1 MGQSAVFGRRQQ
13 PHMIVIAQ
21 GDRIRH
27 FTIRPWVVAL
37 GASLLLA
44 IAAGYLIATGYLI
57 MRDDLIN
64 AAVLRQAR
72 VQHAYEDRIAS
83 LRAQVDRITSHR
95 LLDQQFMENK
105 IAELATRQS
114 ALAERSGA
122 LAPLLERARG
132 RDVGDQQVPADAL
145 PVPALRP
152 GADQAALETIVPA
165 NPLLTPSAPPV
176 QAALGYA
183 PITRSVASAKTD
195 RLPPAVPADPLAALS
210 DVTMTLNEIET
221 AQLEQL
227 GALARAAHSQRNA
240 IIAAARESGLPIRS
254 ETTPLEAVGG
264 PFVPIGD
271 MTADESFETGI
282 EALQTALDALER
294 TKSEVTA
301 FPIAHPAPG
310 QRITSGFGP
319 RRDPILGRSAF
330 HAGIDFRAPTGTPIR
345 APATG
350 KVIRAGRS
358 GGYGKMVEIDHGNGL
373 KTRFAH
379 LSRIQVRVGAEVSAG
394 QRIGASGNTGRS
406 TGPHLHYEI
415 RANGRAVNPMR
426 YLKAGTRI
434 GNHL

>member
-1 MGQSAVFGRRQQ
+1 MGQSAVFGRRRQ

-27 FTIRPWVVAL
+27 FTVRPWAVAL

-44 IAAGYLIATGYLI
+44 VAAGYLIATGYLI

-95 LLDQQFMENK
+95 LLDQQFMESK

-114 ALAERSGA
+114 ALAERSGT

-132 RDVGDQQVPADAL
+132 RGIGAQAVPADAL

-165 NPLLTPSAPPV
+165 NPLLAPATRPV
-176 QAALGYA
+176 RAGLGYA
-183 PITRSVASAKTD
+183 PATRSAASTKAD
-195 RLPPAVPADPLAALS
+195 RLGPADPLTALS
-210 DVTMTLNEIET
+210 SVTSTLDEIET

-227 GALARAAHSQRNA
+227 GVLARAAHSKRNA

-254 ETTPLEAVGG
+254 ETTPLDAVGG

-271 MTADESFETGI
+271 ISADESFETGI

-330 HAGIDFRAPTGTPIR
+330 HAGMDFRAPTGTPIR
-345 APATG
+345 APASG
-350 KVIRAGRS
+350 KIVRAGRN

-379 LSRIQVRVGAEVSAG
+379 LSRIQVRVGEEVSAG

-406 TGPHLHYEI
+406 TGPHLHYEV
-415 RANGRAVNPMR
+415 RKDGQAVNPMR
-426 YLKAGTRI
+426 YLKAGTRL
-434 GNHL
+434 GSHL

>member
-1 MGQSAVFGRRQQ
+1 MGQSAVFGRRRQ

-27 FTIRPWVVAL
+27 FTVRPWAVAL

-44 IAAGYLIATGYLI
+44 VAAGYLIATGYLI

-95 LLDQQFMENK
+95 LLDQQFMESK

-114 ALAERSGA
+114 ALAERSGT

-132 RDVGDQQVPADAL
+132 RGIGAQAVPADAL

-165 NPLLTPSAPPV
+165 NPLLAPATQPV
-176 QAALGYA
+176 RAGLGYA
-183 PITRSVASAKTD
+183 PATRSAASTKAD
-195 RLPPAVPADPLAALS
+195 RLGPADPLTALS
-210 DVTMTLNEIET
+210 SVTSTLDEIET

-227 GALARAAHSQRNA
+227 GVLARAAHSKRNA

-254 ETTPLEAVGG
+254 ETTPLDAVGG

-271 MTADESFETGI
+271 ISADESFETGI
-282 EALQTALDALER
+282 EALQAALDALER

-330 HAGIDFRAPTGTPIR
+330 HAGMDFRAPTGTPIR
-345 APATG
+345 APASG
-350 KVIRAGRS
+350 KIVRAGRN

-379 LSRIQVRVGAEVSAG
+379 LSRIQVRVGDEVSAG

-406 TGPHLHYEI
+406 TGPHLHYEV
-415 RANGRAVNPMR
+415 RKDGQAVNPMR
-426 YLKAGTRI
+426 YLKAGTRL
-434 GNHL
+434 GSHL

>member
-27 FTIRPWVVAL
+27 FTIRPWVMAL

-44 IAAGYLIATGYLI
+44 VAAGYLIATGYLI

-95 LLDQQFMENK
+95 LLDQQFMESK

-114 ALAERSGA
+114 ALAERSGT

-132 RDVGDQQVPADAL
+132 RGVGAQAVPADAL

-165 NPLLTPSAPPV
+165 NPLLASSTPPM
-176 QAALGYA
+176 QAALGFA
-183 PITRSVASAKTD
+183 PTARTAASAKTD
-195 RLPPAVPADPLAALS
+195 RLAPADPLTALGN
-210 DVTMTLNEIET
+210 VTTTLDEIET

-227 GALARAAHSQRNA
+227 GVLARAAHSKRNA
-240 IIAAARESGLPIRS
+240 IIEAARASGLPIRS
-254 ETTPLEAVGG
+254 EATPLDAAGG
-264 PFVPIGD
+264 PFVPIGE
-271 MTADESFETGI
+271 MSADQSFETGI
-282 EALQTALDALER
+282 EALQTALDALEH

-310 QRITSGFGP
+310 RAITSGFGP

-330 HAGIDFRAPTGTPIR
+330 HAGIDFRTPVGTPIR
-345 APATG
+345 APA
-350 KVIRAGRS
+350 AGRVTKAGRH
-358 GGYGKMVEIDHGNGL
+358 GGYGKMVELDHGNGL

-379 LSRIQVRVGAEVSAG
+379 LSRINVAIGDQVVAGERVGAA
-394 QRIGASGNTGRS
+394 GNTGRS
-406 TGPHLHYEI
+406 TGPHLHYEV
-415 RANGRAVNPMR
+415 RKNGKAVNPMR

>member
-1 MGQSAVFGRRQQ
+1 MGQSAVFGRRRQ

-27 FTIRPWVVAL
+27 FTVRPWAVAL

-44 IAAGYLIATGYLI
+44 VAAGYLIATGYLI

-95 LLDQQFMENK
+95 LLDQQFMESK

-114 ALAERSGA
+114 ALAERSGT

-132 RDVGDQQVPADAL
+132 RGIGAQAVPADAL

-165 NPLLTPSAPPV
+165 NPLLAPATQPV
-176 QAALGYA
+176 RAGLGYA
-183 PITRSVASAKTD
+183 PATRSAASTKAD
-195 RLPPAVPADPLAALS
+195 RLGPADPLTALS
-210 DVTMTLNEIET
+210 SVTSTLDEIET

-227 GALARAAHSQRNA
+227 GVLARAAHSKRNA

-254 ETTPLEAVGG
+254 ETTPLDAVGG

-271 MTADESFETGI
+271 ISADESFETGI
-282 EALQTALDALER
+282 ETLQTALDALER

-330 HAGIDFRAPTGTPIR
+330 HAGMDFRAPTGTPIR
-345 APATG
+345 APASG
-350 KVIRAGRS
+350 KIVRAGRN

-379 LSRIQVRVGAEVSAG
+379 LSRIQVRVGEEVSAG

-406 TGPHLHYEI
+406 TGPHLHYEV
-415 RANGRAVNPMR
+415 RKDGQAVNPMR
-426 YLKAGTRI
+426 YLKAGTRL
-434 GNHL
+434 GSHL

>member
-1 MGQSAVFGRRQQ
+1 VGQSAVFGRRRQ

-27 FTIRPWVVAL
+27 FTVRPWAVAL

-44 IAAGYLIATGYLI
+44 VAAGYLIATGYLI

-95 LLDQQFMENK
+95 LLDQQFMESK

-114 ALAERSGA
+114 ALAERSGT

-132 RDVGDQQVPADAL
+132 RGIGAQAVPADAL

-165 NPLLTPSAPPV
+165 NPLLAPATQPV
-176 QAALGYA
+176 RAGLGYA
-183 PITRSVASAKTD
+183 PATRSAASTKAD
-195 RLPPAVPADPLAALS
+195 RLGPADPLTALS
-210 DVTMTLNEIET
+210 SVTSTLDEIET

-227 GALARAAHSQRNA
+227 GVLARAAHSKRNA

-254 ETTPLEAVGG
+254 ETTPLDAVGG

-271 MTADESFETGI
+271 ISADESFETGI

-330 HAGIDFRAPTGTPIR
+330 HAGMDFRAPTGTPIR
-345 APATG
+345 APASG
-350 KVIRAGRS
+350 KIVRAGRN

-379 LSRIQVRVGAEVSAG
+379 LSRIQVRVGEEVSAG

-406 TGPHLHYEI
+406 TGPHLHYEV
-415 RANGRAVNPMR
+415 RKDGQAVNPMR
-426 YLKAGTRI
+426 YLKAGTRL
-434 GNHL
+434 GSHL

>member
-1 MGQSAVFGRRQQ
+1 
-13 PHMIVIAQ
+13 MIVIAQ

-27 FTIRPWVVAL
+27 FTVRPWAVAL

-44 IAAGYLIATGYLI
+44 VAAGYLIATGYLI

-95 LLDQQFMENK
+95 LLDQQFMESK

-114 ALAERSGA
+114 ALAERSGT

-132 RDVGDQQVPADAL
+132 RGIGAQAVPADAL

-165 NPLLTPSAPPV
+165 NPLLAPATRPV
-176 QAALGYA
+176 RAGLGYA
-183 PITRSVASAKTD
+183 PATRSAASTKAD
-195 RLPPAVPADPLAALS
+195 RLGPADPLTALS
-210 DVTMTLNEIET
+210 SVTSTLDEIET

-227 GALARAAHSQRNA
+227 GVLARAAHSKRNA

-254 ETTPLEAVGG
+254 ETTPLDAVGG

-271 MTADESFETGI
+271 ISADESFETGI

-330 HAGIDFRAPTGTPIR
+330 HAGMDFRAPTGTPIR
-345 APATG
+345 APASG
-350 KVIRAGRS
+350 KIVRAGRN

-379 LSRIQVRVGAEVSAG
+379 LSRIQVRVGEEVSAG

-406 TGPHLHYEI
+406 TGPHLHYEV
-415 RANGRAVNPMR
+415 RKDGQAVNPMR
-426 YLKAGTRI
+426 YLKAGTRL
-434 GNHL
+434 GSHL